1 MRWEL
6 FLQFQDPP
14 EQQERLLRF
23 QGQLVRRE
31 LFLQFQDP
39 PVQQEHLLWF
49 QGPPVQLGLF
59 LQFQDPRA
67 SEETQE
73 RQDLQV
79 PRLQGQQELQDPL
92 DSGETV

>member
-1 MRWEL
+1 MRREL

-23 QGQLVRRE
+23 QGQRVRRD
-31 LFLQFQDP
+31 LVLQFQDP
-39 PVQQEHLLWF
+39 PVQQERLLRF
-49 QGPPVQLGLF
+49 QGQRVRRELVRPFLGPPV
-59 LQFQDPRA
+59 

-79 PRLQGQQELQDPL
+79 PHLQGQQVLQDPL
-92 DSGETV
+92 DSGKTV